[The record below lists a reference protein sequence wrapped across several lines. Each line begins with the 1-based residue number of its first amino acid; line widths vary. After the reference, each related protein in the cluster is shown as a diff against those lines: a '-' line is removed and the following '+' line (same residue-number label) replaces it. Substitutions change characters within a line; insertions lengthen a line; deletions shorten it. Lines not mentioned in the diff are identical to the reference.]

1 MERTPLIN
9 RTLPNYTKGEECMNM
24 ITHIVGGGLSIF
36 ILVICII
43 TAAAHHNVWGVVSG
57 AIYGFCLIALYSVS
71 SVYHGLRTDTSKK
84 VMQVIDHCTIYFLI
98 AGTYTPILLSAM
110 RPEYPVLS
118 WVVFGAEWGFA
129 LLGAALNGI
138 DLKKYSKFSMICY
151 IAMGWLIVA
160 ALKPTIAV
168 LTMPGFL
175 WLLAGGVA
183 YTLGAVL
190 YGLGKKKAYLHS
202 VFHIFVIFGSIL
214 QAVSIIFYVL

>member
-43 TAAAHHNVWGVVSG
+43 AAAAHHNVWGVVSG